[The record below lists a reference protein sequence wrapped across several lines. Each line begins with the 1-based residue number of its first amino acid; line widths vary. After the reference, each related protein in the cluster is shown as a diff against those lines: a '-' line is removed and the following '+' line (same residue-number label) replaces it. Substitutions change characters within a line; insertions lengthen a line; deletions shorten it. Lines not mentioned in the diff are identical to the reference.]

1 MIDDSSEGCRESTI
15 TLKWGVV
22 IMVIVTGIVALL
34 GWSFGTVSNH
44 DVRLTKIETRLEIV
58 LPALASQLGE
68 MQVMIKDIR
77 DEQVFKRLKNDK

>member
-1 MIDDSSEGCRESTI
+1 MIGNSPEGCRESTI

-34 GWSFGTVSNH
+34 GWSFGTISSH

-58 LPALASQLGE
+58 LPALAAQLGE

-77 DEQVFKRLKNDK
+77 DEQVARRLKNNK